1 MERRGRGRRRGRRE
15 GRGKGGRHPE
25 GSRGQTGEGLG
36 EVKGAESLRGGVLTG
51 GNREMR
57 GLGED
62 RLRGTKLKVLK
73 RQAKR
78 PGARR
83 RKEARGEARGA
94 ELPRAPRPRRAN
106 RGGRDRPT
114 AAGRWQGQLQI
125 PGKAAPEPTHLSVQ
139 TAGKVLRALHFSG
152 PEPWC
157 ALVPNP
163 LCPLSGEEPSALQ
176 SRTPRAGRPAT
187 ESRHRMQLLTARKAA
202 GGTPAGKFR
211 HNGAGSF
218 LSQL

>member
-83 RKEARGEARGA
+83 RKEARV
-94 ELPRAPRPRRAN
+94 
-106 RGGRDRPT
+106 
-114 AAGRWQGQLQI
+114 
-125 PGKAAPEPTHLSVQ
+125 H

-187 ESRHRMQLLTARKAA
+187 ESRHRTQLLTARKAA

-211 HNGAGSF
+211 HNGACSF